1 MKITEIIVG
10 AGRTF
15 NHPYE
20 QFSNLRPQ
28 VTIKAVLD
36 EGDDPEQIIKDLQAK
51 AESMVEDHKNNM
63 LQSLRELHTLS
74 LRQREMAGLE
84 RQLREA
90 QARLDEIRKEYPQ
103 ITAEEVI

>member
-15 NHPYE
+15 NHPFE
-20 QFSNLRPQ
+20 QFSNLRPS
-28 VTIKAVLD
+28 VTLKAVLD
-36 EGDDPEQIIKDLQAK
+36 DGDNPEQIIKDLQAK

-63 LQSLRELHTLS
+63 LQSLRELHNLT
-74 LRQREMAGLE
+74 LRQREIASLE
-84 RQLREA
+84 KQLREA
-90 QARLDEIRKEYPQ
+90 QTRLDEIRKEYPQ

>member
-28 VTIKAVLD
+28 VTIKAILD
-36 EGDDPEQIIKDLQAK
+36 DGDDPEEVIKDLQAK
-51 AESMVEDHKNNM
+51 AESMVEDHKNNI

-74 LRQREMAGLE
+74 LRQREMASLE
-84 RQLREA
+84 KQLREA